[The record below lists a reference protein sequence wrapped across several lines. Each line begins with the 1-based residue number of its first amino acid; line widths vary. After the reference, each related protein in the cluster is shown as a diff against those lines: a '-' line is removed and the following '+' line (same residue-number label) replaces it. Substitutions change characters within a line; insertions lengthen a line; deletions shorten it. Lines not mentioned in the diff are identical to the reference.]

1 MSLIVPPTS
10 EGGDGTFSGILWTYD
25 LNGNEPV
32 CRHATINDRAH
43 FFGRDECFAYN
54 TKRSEVLKENAKYG
68 GKWRIPKMTTTDT
81 KVATPC
87 VPQNQQHSNESPNY
101 DNFEKCEEHKLE
113 ELANRIGARHE
124 QPLVGIAGAA
134 PRAVFDEHD
143 DLKKQIVALS
153 ETLAVFRETL
163 VDNTNCVGGIA
174 HKLLMYERDN
184 KKSKDELK
192 EALQK
197 LEAAQFIL
205 DEHEKD
211 ALQQLLNNASEGQ
224 QKQEELLQTI
234 EIYQQ
239 KHLEQ
244 ISMIVKV
251 AIEKSETDRQGENR
265 QNLEQVSNIVNA
277 AGKVA
282 IEKSE
287 TDRVRISDIVND
299 GKVAIEKCVSESS
312 RINYT
317 ILILLGVGLLAQQ
330 YLLNVAT
337 LQSVRE
343 KALKTEPTYLSA
355 LTSILKGGLAAICD
369 VARDSKSF
377 NEALT
382 LMQFSVKDDQCD
394 EGGDICDTKVE
405 IRGMKLIIKRMTVEM
420 LEVLEALYRRTK
432 YDGTVHGSCDQIVKR
447 IDRTSAQ
454 LMLIKL
460 QRPALIIIQAFSKC
474 IKHSE
479 ISEEVFNNWYATLH
493 NLETDVDQRNPRDD
507 AFVVS

>member
-1 MSLIVPPTS
+1 
-10 EGGDGTFSGILWTYD
+10 
-25 LNGNEPV
+25 
-32 CRHATINDRAH
+32 
-43 FFGRDECFAYN
+43 
-54 TKRSEVLKENAKYG
+54 
-68 GKWRIPKMTTTDT
+68 MTTTET

-87 VPQNQQHSNESPNY
+87 VPQNQQHSNESQNY
-101 DNFEKCEEHKLE
+101 DNFKKCEEHKLE

-124 QPLVGIAGAA
+124 QPVYDEHESLK
-134 PRAVFDEHD
+134 EHD
-143 DLKKQIVALS
+143 DLKKQIAALS

-174 HKLLMYERDN
+174 HKLLMYEREN

-197 LEAAQFIL
+197 LEAAQILL
-205 DEHEKD
+205 DEHEKG
-211 ALQQLLNNASEGQ
+211 ALQQLLDNESEGQ
-224 QKQEELLQTI
+224 QKQKEELLQTI
-234 EIYQQ
+234 KINQQ
-239 KHLEQ
+239 KHIEQ
-244 ISMIVKV
+244 ISMIVNV

-432 YDGTVHGSCDQIVKR
+432 YDGTVHGSCGQIVKW

-493 NLETDVDQRNPRDD
+493 NLETDVDQMEKIRGMI
-507 AFVVS
+507 SL

>member
-1 MSLIVPPTS
+1 MSLNVPTS
-10 EGGDGTFSGILWTYD
+10 EDGDGTFSGILWTYD

-87 VPQNQQHSNESPNY
+87 VPQNQQHSNESQNY
-101 DNFEKCEEHKLE
+101 DNFKKCEEHKLE

-124 QPLVGIAGAA
+124 QPVYDEHESLK
-134 PRAVFDEHD
+134 EHD
-143 DLKKQIVALS
+143 DLKKQIAALS

-174 HKLLMYERDN
+174 HKLLMCEREN

-197 LEAAQFIL
+197 LEAAQFLL
-205 DEHEKD
+205 DEHEKG
-211 ALQQLLNNASEGQ
+211 ALQQLLDNESKGQ
-224 QKQEELLQTI
+224 QKQKDELLKTI
-234 EIYQQ
+234 QINQQ
-239 KHLEQ
+239 KHIEQ

-265 QNLEQVSNIVNA
+265 QNLEQVSNIVN
-277 AGKVA
+277 
-282 IEKSE
+282 
-287 TDRVRISDIVND
+287 D

-317 ILILLGVGLLAQQ
+317 LLILLGVGLLAQQ

-382 LMQFSVKDDQCD
+382 LMQLSVKDDQCD

-405 IRGMKLIIKRMTVEM
+405 IRGMKLIIKKMTVEM
-420 LEVLEALYRRTK
+420 LEVLEALYRRTM
-432 YDGTVHGSCDQIVKR
+432 YDGTVHGSCGQIVKR
-447 IDRTSAQ
+447 IDGTSAQ

-493 NLETDVDQRNPRDD
+493 NLETDVDQMKKIRGMI
-507 AFVVS
+507 SL

>member
-1 MSLIVPPTS
+1 MSLIVPTS

-54 TKRSEVLKENAKYG
+54 KKRSEVLKENAKYG
-68 GKWRIPKMTTTDT
+68 GKWRIPKMTTAET

-87 VPQNQQHSNESPNY
+87 VPQNQQHSNESQNY
-101 DNFEKCEEHKLE
+101 DNFKKCEEHKLE

-124 QPLVGIAGAA
+124 QPVYDEHESLK
-134 PRAVFDEHD
+134 EHD
-143 DLKKQIVALS
+143 DLKKQIAALS
-153 ETLAVFRETL
+153 ETLAVFRETI

-174 HKLLMYERDN
+174 HKLLMCEREN

-197 LEAAQFIL
+197 LEAAQFLL
-205 DEHEKD
+205 DEHEKG
-211 ALQQLLNNASEGQ
+211 ALQQLLDNESKGQ
-224 QKQEELLQTI
+224 QKQKDELLKTI
-234 EIYQQ
+234 QINQQ
-239 KHLEQ
+239 KHIEQ

-265 QNLEQVSNIVNA
+265 QNLEQVSNIVN
-277 AGKVA
+277 
-282 IEKSE
+282 
-287 TDRVRISDIVND
+287 D

-317 ILILLGVGLLAQQ
+317 LLILLGVGLLAQQ

-405 IRGMKLIIKRMTVEM
+405 IRGMKLIIKKMTVEM

-432 YDGTVHGSCDQIVKR
+432 YDGTVHGSCGQIVKR
-447 IDRTSAQ
+447 IDGTSAQ

-493 NLETDVDQRNPRDD
+493 NLETDVDQMKKIRGMI
-507 AFVVS
+507 SL

>member
-1 MSLIVPPTS
+1 MSLIVPTS
-10 EGGDGTFSGILWTYD
+10 EDGDGTFSGILWTYD

-54 TKRSEVLKENAKYG
+54 TKRSEVLKDNAKYG
-68 GKWRIPKMTTTDT
+68 GKWRIPKMTTAET

-87 VPQNQQHSNESPNY
+87 VPQNQQHSNESQNY
-101 DNFEKCEEHKLE
+101 DNFKKCEEHKLE

-124 QPLVGIAGAA
+124 QPVYDEHESLK
-134 PRAVFDEHD
+134 EHD
-143 DLKKQIVALS
+143 DLKKQIAALS
-153 ETLAVFRETL
+153 ETLAVFRETI

-174 HKLLMYERDN
+174 HKLLMCEREN

-197 LEAAQFIL
+197 LEAAQFLL
-205 DEHEKD
+205 DEHEKG
-211 ALQQLLNNASEGQ
+211 ALQQLLDNESKGQ
-224 QKQEELLQTI
+224 QKQKDELLKTI
-234 EIYQQ
+234 QINQQ
-239 KHLEQ
+239 KHIEQ

-265 QNLEQVSNIVNA
+265 QNLEQVSNIVN
-277 AGKVA
+277 
-282 IEKSE
+282 
-287 TDRVRISDIVND
+287 D

-317 ILILLGVGLLAQQ
+317 LLILLGVGLLAQQ

-355 LTSILKGGLAAICD
+355 LTSILKGGLAAIWD

-405 IRGMKLIIKRMTVEM
+405 IRGMKLIIKKMTVEM

-432 YDGTVHGSCDQIVKR
+432 YDGTVHGSCGQIVKR

-493 NLETDVDQRNPRDD
+493 NLETDVDQMEKIRGMI
-507 AFVVS
+507 SL

>member
-1 MSLIVPPTS
+1 MSLIVPTS
-10 EGGDGTFSGILWTYD
+10 EDGDGTFSGILWTYD

-54 TKRSEVLKENAKYG
+54 KKRSEVLKENAKYG
-68 GKWRIPKMTTTDT
+68 GKWRIPKMTTAET

-87 VPQNQQHSNESPNY
+87 VPQNQQHSNESQNY
-101 DNFEKCEEHKLE
+101 DNFKKCEEHKLE

-124 QPLVGIAGAA
+124 QPVYDEHESLK
-134 PRAVFDEHD
+134 EHD
-143 DLKKQIVALS
+143 DLKKQIAALS
-153 ETLAVFRETL
+153 ETLAVFRETI

-174 HKLLMYERDN
+174 HKLLMCEREN

-197 LEAAQFIL
+197 LEAAQFLL
-205 DEHEKD
+205 DEHEKG
-211 ALQQLLNNASEGQ
+211 ALQQLLDNESKGQ
-224 QKQEELLQTI
+224 QKQKDELLKTI
-234 EIYQQ
+234 QINQQ
-239 KHLEQ
+239 KHIEQ

-265 QNLEQVSNIVNA
+265 QNLEQVSNIVN
-277 AGKVA
+277 
-282 IEKSE
+282 
-287 TDRVRISDIVND
+287 D

-317 ILILLGVGLLAQQ
+317 LLILLGVGLLAQQ

-405 IRGMKLIIKRMTVEM
+405 IRGMKLIIKKMTVEM
-420 LEVLEALYRRTK
+420 LEVLEALYRRTM
-432 YDGTVHGSCDQIVKR
+432 YDGTVHGSCGQIVKR
-447 IDRTSAQ
+447 IDGTSAQ

-493 NLETDVDQRNPRDD
+493 NLETDVDQMEKIRGMI
-507 AFVVS
+507 SL

>member
-1 MSLIVPPTS
+1 M
-10 EGGDGTFSGILWTYD
+10 
-25 LNGNEPV
+25 
-32 CRHATINDRAH
+32 
-43 FFGRDECFAYN
+43 
-54 TKRSEVLKENAKYG
+54 
-68 GKWRIPKMTTTDT
+68 
-81 KVATPC
+81 
-87 VPQNQQHSNESPNY
+87 PQNQQHSNESQNY

-124 QPLVGIAGAA
+124 QPVYDEHESLK
-134 PRAVFDEHD
+134 EHD
-143 DLKKQIVALS
+143 DLKKQIAALS

-174 HKLLMYERDN
+174 HKLLMCEREN

-197 LEAAQFIL
+197 LEAAQILL
-205 DEHEKD
+205 DEHEKG
-211 ALQQLLNNASEGQ
+211 ALQQLLDNESEDQ
-224 QKQEELLQTI
+224 QKQEEELLQTI
-234 EIYQQ
+234 KINQQ
-239 KHLEQ
+239 KHIEQ

-265 QNLEQVSNIVNA
+265 QNLEQVSN
-277 AGKVA
+277 
-282 IEKSE
+282 
-287 TDRVRISDIVND
+287 IVND

-432 YDGTVHGSCDQIVKR
+432 YDGTVHGSCGQIVKR

-493 NLETDVDQRNPRDD
+493 NLETDVDQMEKIRGMI
-507 AFVVS
+507 SL

>member
-1 MSLIVPPTS
+1 M
-10 EGGDGTFSGILWTYD
+10 
-25 LNGNEPV
+25 
-32 CRHATINDRAH
+32 
-43 FFGRDECFAYN
+43 
-54 TKRSEVLKENAKYG
+54 
-68 GKWRIPKMTTTDT
+68 
-81 KVATPC
+81 
-87 VPQNQQHSNESPNY
+87 
-101 DNFEKCEEHKLE
+101 
-113 ELANRIGARHE
+113 
-124 QPLVGIAGAA
+124 
-134 PRAVFDEHD
+134 
-143 DLKKQIVALS
+143 
-153 ETLAVFRETL
+153 
-163 VDNTNCVGGIA
+163 
-174 HKLLMYERDN
+174 
-184 KKSKDELK
+184 
-192 EALQK
+192 
-197 LEAAQFIL
+197 
-205 DEHEKD
+205 
-211 ALQQLLNNASEGQ
+211 
-224 QKQEELLQTI
+224 
-234 EIYQQ
+234 
-239 KHLEQ
+239 
-244 ISMIVKV
+244 KV

-382 LMQFSVKDDQCD
+382 LLQLSVKDDQCD

-432 YDGTVHGSCDQIVKR
+432 YDGTVHGSCGQIEACCCACV
-447 IDRTSAQ
+447 
-454 LMLIKL
+454 
-460 QRPALIIIQAFSKC
+460 
-474 IKHSE
+474 
-479 ISEEVFNNWYATLH
+479 
-493 NLETDVDQRNPRDD
+493 RD
-507 AFVVS
+507 FVW

>member
-1 MSLIVPPTS
+1 
-10 EGGDGTFSGILWTYD
+10 
-25 LNGNEPV
+25 
-32 CRHATINDRAH
+32 
-43 FFGRDECFAYN
+43 
-54 TKRSEVLKENAKYG
+54 
-68 GKWRIPKMTTTDT
+68 
-81 KVATPC
+81 
-87 VPQNQQHSNESPNY
+87 
-101 DNFEKCEEHKLE
+101 
-113 ELANRIGARHE
+113 
-124 QPLVGIAGAA
+124 
-134 PRAVFDEHD
+134 
-143 DLKKQIVALS
+143 
-153 ETLAVFRETL
+153 
-163 VDNTNCVGGIA
+163 
-174 HKLLMYERDN
+174 
-184 KKSKDELK
+184 ELK

-197 LEAAQFIL
+197 LEAAQILL
-205 DEHEKD
+205 DEHEKG
-211 ALQQLLNNASEGQ
+211 ALQQLLINESEGQ
-224 QKQEELLQTI
+224 QKQKEELLKTI
-234 EIYQQ
+234 QINQQ
-239 KHLEQ
+239 KHIEQ

-432 YDGTVHGSCDQIVKR
+432 YDGTVHGSCGQIVKR

-493 NLETDVDQRNPRDD
+493 NLETDVDQMEKIRGMIRL
-507 AFVVS
+507 